1 MRREY
6 TQRPAKVEAAQTDR
20 ASPAFLF
27 HQKRRDQEAR
37 DDEEDANPERTE
49 KEEAKHA
56 RDDFRR
62 MEAPRPEQM
71 ADQHQ
76 QNGKSP
82 ETVETENPRSWLGR
96 GGVSYRGFLG

>member
-20 ASPAFLF
+20 ASPTFLF

-56 RDDFRR
+56 
-62 MEAPRPEQM
+62 
-71 ADQHQ
+71 
-76 QNGKSP
+76 
-82 ETVETENPRSWLGR
+82 
-96 GGVSYRGFLG
+96 